1 MDNNS
6 AIYKIP
12 NKKDSND
19 ESSMYALTM
28 CTQEFEIVDD
38 QLIERTQIGSYE
50 DGFRLNQNRVVITK
64 EAFIKCYNEWILNN
78 NSTTNE

>member
-19 ESSMYALTM
+19 ESSMFIPEY
-28 CTQEFEIVDD
+28 EINND
-38 QLIERTQIGSYE
+38 QLIEHIQIGSYE
-50 DGFRLNQNRVVITK
+50 DGFRLNQNRIVISK